1 LKGAFPVFAFGCR
14 NNSIRKRFH
23 ERASFPAKDKLTLC
37 LAHVACR
44 MGERFALR
52 DAGIDRFE
60 VRSFDDLK
68 ARIKKMDVLLC
79 SGL

>member
-1 LKGAFPVFAFGCR
+1 
-14 NNSIRKRFH
+14 
-23 ERASFPAKDKLTLC
+23 
-37 LAHVACR
+37 

-60 VRSFDDLK
+60 VRGFDDLK

-79 SGL
+79 SGR